1 MTGSNCSFRNR
12 DYYDRT
18 WNDPPVRSYLL
29 TSYSNTEHLKPALQ
43 DDEDH
48 CEKRRVVERFKER
61 FLAKSLPGTR
71 HVIDYLQDKYRRN
84 LATSTIRQS
93 GATLICF
100 LSFFQRSGKSYLEEI
115 ARNDIAAY
123 VEHEQDRGLKIASV
137 RSKLTALYAFLR
149 FLVDNQILPSDILYK
164 KIHIKLPKLLPKA
177 IPAEDIRKLLA
188 VIDNKRDRAMILLL
202 LRTGMRIGELLNV
215 KVTDIILPERK
226 ILLSLGE
233 KNYQGRVVY
242 YSDDAEKALK
252 EWLAVRNPVKEYLFY
267 GLTRKRLCHVRAGII
282 MRTYL
287 EKVGLLHKGYSL
299 HSLRHTFATNML
311 NAGLRLEV
319 LQQLLGHLCIEMTL
333 RYAKLSNSTR
343 EQEYFKAMKN
353 IEQGASHEHNRVNPQ
368 LQAVFKEKKLLRPH
382 NKKLP
387 A

>member
-1 MTGSNCSFRNR
+1 MTESNCSFRG
-12 DYYDRT
+12 YYDRT
-18 WNDPPVRSYLL
+18 WNDPLVGPYQL
-29 TSYSNTEHLKPALQ
+29 TNYTNTEHLKPASK

-61 FLAKSLPGTR
+61 FLAGALPGAG

-84 LATSTIRQS
+84 LATGTILQS

-100 LSFFQRSGKSYLEEI
+100 LSFFQKSGKCYLEEI
-115 ARNDIAAY
+115 VRNDIAVY

-137 RSKLTALYAFLR
+137 RNKLTALYAFLR
-149 FLVDNQILPSDILYK
+149 FLVDNQILPPDILYK
-164 KIHIKLPKLLPKA
+164 KINIKLPKLLPKA
-177 IPAEDIRKLLA
+177 IPAEDTRKLLA
-188 VIDNKRDRAMILLL
+188 VIDNKRDRVMILLL

-226 ILLSLGE
+226 ILLYLGE

-242 YSDDAEKALK
+242 YGDDAEKALK
-252 EWLAVRNPVKEYLFY
+252 EWLAVRNHEKEYLFY
-267 GLTRKRLCHVRAGII
+267 GLTRKSLCHVRAGII

-287 EKVGLLHKGYSL
+287 EKAGLLHKGYSL

-319 LQQLLGHLCIEMTL
+319 LQQLLGHLCVEITL

-343 EQEYFKAMKN
+343 EKEYFTAMKN
-353 IEQGASHEHNRVNPQ
+353 IEQGANHEHNRVNPQ
-368 LQAVFKEKKLLRPH
+368 LQAVFKEKKLLRSY
-382 NKKLP
+382 NKKLS